1 MIDQTADKAARGIPP
16 TRSRRRSRLLPR
28 LGWALALLLLAAGLA
43 YLAYPRQ
50 AAQPARGGRF
60 ASTGPMP
67 VGVAAAQ
74 KGDMPILFT
83 GLGTV
88 TPLATVT
95 VKTQING
102 QLVQI
107 GFQEGQL
114 VHKGD
119 FLAEIDPRPYQ
130 AALDQMQGQL
140 LRDQALLRTAQ
151 VDLARYRTLV
161 EQDSIAKQ
169 TYDTQVELVRQDDGT
184 VKTDQALVDNA
195 RLNLNY
201 CHIVSPV
208 TGRVGLRQV
217 DQGNYVQTSDASG
230 LVVITQVQ
238 PITVIFTLPE
248 DNLPPVLKRLRAG
261 VTLTV
266 TAYDRSQQTKL
277 ATGTLTT
284 MDNQI
289 DVTTGTVKLRA
300 QFANEDEGLFPNQ
313 FVNIE
318 LLVDTQHDSLIV
330 PTSAIQRGAPGT
342 FVYAVQPDSTVKVV
356 PVKLGAS
363 ANDRVVIASGLDSG
377 AKVVI
382 DGADKLRDG
391 AKVALAAEPGAA
403 DAGAPAAATHRS
415 REGQAAAPPGKAG
428 GQTAGQNTGQTDSAA
443 PDQGQRRRRN
453 SQ

>member
-1 MIDQTADKAARGIPP
+1 
-16 TRSRRRSRLLPR
+16 
-28 LGWALALLLLAAGLA
+28 
-43 YLAYPRQ
+43 
-50 AAQPARGGRF
+50 
-60 ASTGPMP
+60 
-67 VGVAAAQ
+67 
-74 KGDMPILFT
+74 
-83 GLGTV
+83 
-88 TPLATVT
+88 
-95 VKTQING
+95 
-102 QLVQI
+102 
-107 GFQEGQL
+107 
-114 VHKGD
+114 
-119 FLAEIDPRPYQ
+119 
-130 AALDQMQGQL
+130 
-140 LRDQALLRTAQ
+140 
-151 VDLARYRTLV
+151 
-161 EQDSIAKQ
+161 
-169 TYDTQVELVRQDDGT
+169 
-184 VKTDQALVDNA
+184 
-195 RLNLNY
+195 
-201 CHIVSPV
+201 
-208 TGRVGLRQV
+208 
-217 DQGNYVQTSDASG
+217 
-230 LVVITQVQ
+230 
-238 PITVIFTLPE
+238 
-248 DNLPPVLKRLRAG
+248 